1 MSPRCQGRPG
11 LSAPARKGRVLA
23 PANWFAG
30 FFGRRVCGNAP
41 MLRRVLE
48 TAALITMIT
57 LAAQSIRPIRAM
69 EQWSPPAILA
79 ASAREPIPTTAY
91 RPTRNDSLVVFGAH
105 PDDEILG
112 AGGLIH
118 AAIAAGARVRVVT
131 FTNGDGYIKGVDV
144 GFHTLFS
151 TPNRFIEYGR
161 RRQQEGLAAG
171 GRVGLS
177 PSQFTFL
184 GYPDRGLAVLWGS
197 AWDCRRPYTSPY
209 TRRSHSP
216 YALTYRPG
224 GRYCGENVFEDVE
237 RVLLEERPTI
247 IVTHHPA
254 DTHRDHWA
262 AGAFVAA
269 ALEQL
274 TLRQVPWTKTVRV
287 WHYLVH
293 NGVWPRPGE
302 YTPDLY
308 LTPPPELAA
317 ARPGWAQYPIGQAD
331 EDAKRLGILEYRS
344 QVDLKRAYML
354 SFVRRN
360 ELFAVRPPIEA
371 TRLDGEGL
379 ALATPE
385 AWARL
390 RPVIRVPSGG
400 FMLYAA
406 EGSAKLDSV
415 SLARDSRYLYV
426 VLGLRNPPM
435 REGQYRL
442 EFRLFSRDG
451 RMARLPLVFRVPRSL
466 TTRGNL
472 LEDLPF
478 PAGAAARTV
487 GSRICVALPLASLG
501 DPVSF
506 LVQAA
511 TVSPLRTPVDS
522 SPWILV
528 RLAPPA
534 MGVAA
539 PRSGLRE

>member
-1 MSPRCQGRPG
+1 
-11 LSAPARKGRVLA
+11 
-23 PANWFAG
+23 
-30 FFGRRVCGNAP
+30 

-48 TAALITMIT
+48 TAALITVLA
-57 LAAQSIRPIRAM
+57 LAAQSVRPLRAM
-69 EQWSPPAILA
+69 DQMSPPAVLA
-79 ASAREPIPTTAY
+79 AASNDSISAAAFRL
-91 RPTRNDSLVVFGAH
+91 TRNDSLVVFGAH
-105 PDDEILG
+105 PDDEVLG

-118 AAIAAGARVRVVT
+118 AAIAAGARVRIVT
-131 FTNGDGYIKGVDV
+131 FTNGDGYVEGVAV
-144 GFHTLFS
+144 GFRTLLS

-161 RRQQEGLAAG
+161 RRQQEAFAAA

-177 PSQFTFL
+177 PAQVTFL

-209 TRRSHSP
+209 TRRSLSP
-216 YALTYRPG
+216 YALTYRPEA
-224 GRYCGENVFEDVE
+224 RYCGENVLEDVE
-237 RVLLEERPTI
+237 RVLRQERPTI

-274 TLRQVPWTKTVRV
+274 TLRQEPWTKTVRV

-293 NGVWPRPGE
+293 HGIWPRPGA
-302 YTPDLY
+302 YAPDLY

-317 ARPGWAQYPIGQAD
+317 AGPGWAQYPIGRAD
-331 EDAKRLGILEYRS
+331 EDAKRLAILEYRS
-344 QVDLKRAYML
+344 QVHLMRAYML

-360 ELFAVRPPIEA
+360 ELFGLPPQIQPPWLE
-371 TRLDGEGL
+371 GKGL
-379 ALATPE
+379 ALVTSE

-390 RPVIRVPSGG
+390 PPLMRVPLGG
-400 FMLYAA
+400 SVLHAA

-415 SLARDSRYLYV
+415 ALARDSTRLYV
-426 VLGLRNPPM
+426 ALGLRNPPI
-435 REGQYRL
+435 REAQYRL
-442 EFRLFSRDG
+442 ELRLFYRDG
-451 RMARLPLVFRVPRSL
+451 HMARLPLVFHVPRSL
-466 TTRGNL
+466 TSRGKL
-472 LEDLPF
+472 PQDLPL

-487 GSRICVALPLASLG
+487 GSRICVVLPLASLG

-506 LVQAA
+506 LLQAA
-511 TVSPLRTPVDS
+511 TVGPLRTPVDR

-528 RLAPPA
+528 RLASPA
-534 MGVAA
+534 PGAAA